1 MAYSRSPPRS
11 PSSHDDWDSRGP
23 KPLTKAFST
32 SSSRSG
38 GGGHGRTHSVTSQ
51 SSRAT
56 GGSSANNASYE
67 TAARTYYGELKK
79 FLTSVLAKEA
89 AEGAQP
95 QRVSAR
101 QKLSRLNNLQFHEL
115 AMDVYDE
122 LMRRNLNDKQ
132 VGYVNIVPF
141 LAVREEFHPRRN
153 QARQKLATLPSARFK
168 DLASDVYHE
177 LTRRYPQV
185 ADSDDVM
192 RPPVPPIPTNSG
204 ATAPQASRATNIVP
218 VKGTINVEA
227 VALSDDEKAY
237 MAQRDGS
244 NDERQTYLSD
254 SGGSNSTGS
263 SAGGGASG
271 YQPKSGGAP
280 QTNGHLSSGSN
291 GSEGNFQSLDSL
303 MADLGNMVTT
313 KGPSA
318 TDGADIDDTRMNE
331 KMEKM
336 RADYEHKLASMSKRT
351 QQLENELLNAR
362 ERKGSLKSDDQDMN
376 HLRKMDNSRLK
387 QLQEE
392 YNRLDD
398 RYRQLEQ
405 EHRDQQDAVR
415 EVRDEA
421 GHLLEQIKLLSSKN
435 DDLRAEKSR
444 CDDRIRQLTDEVQ
457 EWQSKCEKNRL
468 ELRTLK
474 EVFNDKPFMVTP
486 FKLLL
491 LASSLIDSAIPQQT
505 GFIQP
510 TRNGAISHDHILTY
524 QTSID
529 ELLQKARSHKPSDVL
544 SSMQKIV
551 MTCKK
556 VTEEVEQHETRG
568 GLSSIAQ
575 TSLYSLKSQFS
586 TALTHLLTAAKNHA
600 NGMGIS
606 PVSLLDAAAG
616 HMTTVMV
623 DLAKLLGIK
632 PSSESSSGDSGIGG
646 MVSMDSNR
654 NDTLNALSGGGSLR
668 RKDSANDKS
677 NNRIAAAAAAGDALL
692 PEELSEYLKSETD
705 HIVQTIQRLLAALRS
720 PREASQV
727 YGIITSLINIVA
739 SIMEVCDSTFGSTAG
754 YRYRKQGT
762 LVMTDLQHCKQTLT
776 HMRDTSFDQSPEM
789 ASSTAKRDLAKEAY
803 EIAKYT
809 KELINI
815 LDS

>member
-11 PSSHDDWDSRGP
+11 PSSHDEWDPRGP
-23 KPLTKAFST
+23 KPLAKAYST
-32 SSSRSG
+32 SSSRSAG
-38 GGGHGRTHSVTSQ
+38 NSRTQSVTSQ

-56 GGSSANNASYE
+56 SSANNASYE
-67 TAARTYYGELKK
+67 TAARTYYGELNK
-79 FLTSVLAKEA
+79 FLTAVLAKEA

-132 VGYVNIVPF
+132 VPF

-185 ADSDDVM
+185 TESDDAM
-192 RPPVPPIPTNSG
+192 RPPVPPIPTNAGNTSK
-204 ATAPQASRATNIVP
+204 PQASHATNIVP
-218 VKGTINVEA
+218 VKGTINVES
-227 VALSDDEKAY
+227 VALSEDEKAY
-237 MAQRDGS
+237 MTREGS
-244 NDERQTYLSD
+244 NDERTTYLSD
-254 SGGSNSTGS
+254 SGGSSSTGS
-263 SAGGGASG
+263 SGGNG
-271 YQPKSGGAP
+271 YGMQPKGGPAP
-280 QTNGHLSSGSN
+280 TANGHLSSGSN

-313 KGPSA
+313 KGPSPSA
-318 TDGADIDDTRMNE
+318 ANGDLDDIRVNE
-331 KMEKM
+331 KMDKM
-336 RADYEHKLASMSKRT
+336 RADYEQKLASMSKRT
-351 QQLENELLNAR
+351 QQLETELLSAR
-362 ERKGSLKSDDQDMN
+362 ERKGSIKSDDQDVN
-376 HLRKMDNSRLK
+376 HLRKMDHSRLK

-398 RYRQLEQ
+398 QYRHLEQ
-405 EHRDQQDAVR
+405 EHRDQREAVQ

-421 GHLLEQIKLLSSKN
+421 GHLLEQIKILSSKN
-435 DDLRAEKSR
+435 DDLRAEKAR
-444 CDDRIRQLTDEVQ
+444 CDDRIRQLTEESK
-457 EWQSKCEKNRL
+457 EWQNKYEKSRL

-474 EVFNDKPFMVTP
+474 
-486 FKLLL
+486 
-491 LASSLIDSAIPQQT
+491 AASLIESAIPQQS

-510 TRNGAISHDHILTY
+510 TRNGVISHEHILTY

-529 ELLQKARSHKPSDVL
+529 ELLQTARSHKPSDVL

-568 GLSSIAQ
+568 GLSSLAQ
-575 TSLYSLKSQFS
+575 SNLYSLKSQFS

-632 PSSESSSGDSGIGG
+632 PSSESSNGDIDAMG
-646 MVSMDSNR
+646 MNC
-654 NDTLNALSGGGSLR
+654 GGSLR
-668 RKDSANDKS
+668 RKDSGNGKS
-677 NNRIAAAAAAGDALL
+677 SNSRIAAAAAAGDALL

-720 PREASQV
+720 PRDAEQV
-727 YGIITSLINIVA
+727 YGIITSIVDIVV
-739 SIMEVCDSTFGSTAG
+739 SIMEVCESTFASGAG
-754 YRYRKQGT
+754 YRYRKQGS
-762 LVMTDLQHCKQTLT
+762 LVMSDLQHCKQTLT
-776 HMRDTSFDQSPEM
+776 QIRDTSFDQSPEM
-789 ASSTAKRDLAKEAY
+789 ASATAKRDLAKEAY

-815 LDS
+815 FDG